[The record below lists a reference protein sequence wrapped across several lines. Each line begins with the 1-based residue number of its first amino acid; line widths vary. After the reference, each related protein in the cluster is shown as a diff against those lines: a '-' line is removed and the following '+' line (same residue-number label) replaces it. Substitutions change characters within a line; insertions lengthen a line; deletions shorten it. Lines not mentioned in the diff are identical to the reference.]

1 MMTGPR
7 PTPGPLTLFSFALL
21 GLLAV
26 LLLIPL
32 ITGGPPPSPYLI
44 AGLLLLRLGVQF
56 LRSRQDERL
65 RRPASWAFDLLLI
78 GLIFYVAGNQPG

>member
-1 MMTGPR
+1 MTGPR

-32 ITGGPPPSPYLI
+32 ITGG
-44 AGLLLLRLGVQF
+44 
-56 LRSRQDERL
+56 
-65 RRPASWAFDLLLI
+65 RRPART
-78 GLIFYVAGNQPG
+78 